1 MKDMEWYEQQTEKSL
16 LFLIYREV
24 RFLATVVKVWI
35 ALLLLAL
42 VAGPLLWFFVLAARL
57 AR

>member
-35 ALLLLAL
+35 ALLIVAL